1 MAQRPYLP
9 HEGVIMIIYGDTLTV
24 PKPVYGIDAE
34 KEPLTLDGLR
44 DLVLKREKKKLRRSQ
59 WTLLL
64 MVTTMW

>member
-1 MAQRPYLP
+1 
-9 HEGVIMIIYGDTLTV
+9 MIIYGDTLTV